1 MGISLPK
8 KLTNQNNFQSKNNSP
23 LANKDHSTVK
33 FKIALDHILCN
44 NYQFKD
50 LNKKGIREFSKF
62 LLNTIGKNLTMTDVE
77 NTYMRTHKKPLEKE
91 MINGEMQNVIHLGKD
106 RTAFRIFGYY
116 NTDDYFCIHRID
128 PNHQFYKSN

>member
-1 MGISLPK
+1 
-8 KLTNQNNFQSKNNSP
+8 
-23 LANKDHSTVK
+23 
-33 FKIALDHILCN
+33 
-44 NYQFKD
+44 
-50 LNKKGIREFSKF
+50 
-62 LLNTIGKNLTMTDVE
+62 MTDVE

-128 PNHQFYKSN
+128 PNHQFYKSNYQFHSIYALFLIIILYLN